1 VLRSV
6 LAILA
11 VLLLGAAGASAYW
24 KFVMVPGQQGSAPGR
39 GGPGGP
45 GAVEAQA
52 VRVGP
57 AETSLDAV
65 GTLISNESVV
75 LRPEVS
81 GRVANINFGEGGM
94 IPKGTVLVEL
104 DSSIERAE
112 LAQAEAARALAHSN
126 FERASELR
134 RNNAGTQRALDEA
147 EASMRTADAAVDL
160 AQARLDKRKLIAP
173 FDSRAGLRNVSP
185 GAFVTSDTEIVN
197 LEQIDPIKVDF
208 RVPELFLPTVVPG
221 QRITVEIDAFPG
233 EPFVGQVKALNPL
246 VDATGRAIVVR
257 AEVSNVEAKLRPGLF
272 ARVHLQLA
280 ERQNALFVPEQAIQP
295 QGDRA
300 FVFKVVD
307 PGDGK
312 TVARQTAVALG
323 NRRQGEVEVREGLAP
338 NDLII
343 TAGLLKIRDG
353 AAVQVVSPP
362 APAGQPSAAATGPAA
377 G

>member
-1 VLRSV
+1 MLRSV

-11 VLLLGAAGASAYW
+11 VLLLGAAGAGAYW
-24 KFVMVPGQQGSAPGR
+24 KLVMLPGQQQAAAPGR

-45 GAVEAQA
+45 VPVEAQV

-65 GTLISNESVV
+65 GTLSSNELVV

-81 GRVANINFGEGGM
+81 GRVASINFDEGGM
-94 IPKGTVLVEL
+94 VAKGAMLVEL

-112 LAQAEAARALAHSN
+112 LAQAEAARTLARSN

-147 EASMRTADAAVDL
+147 DAGLRTADAAVDL

-173 FDSRAGLRNVSP
+173 FDARAGLRNVSP
-185 GAFVTSDTEIVN
+185 GAFVTSDTTIVN

-208 RVPELFLPTVVPG
+208 RVPELFLPTVVQG

-233 EPFVGQVKALNPL
+233 ELFTGEVKALNPL
-246 VDATGRAIVVR
+246 VDASGRALVVR
-257 AEVSNVEAKLRPGLF
+257 SEVRNTDAKLRPGLF

-280 ERQNALFVPEQAIQP
+280 ERENALFVPEQAVQP
-295 QGDRA
+295 QGDRS
-300 FVFKVVD
+300 FVFKVVVS
-307 PGDGK
+307 GDGK
-312 TVARQTAVALG
+312 AVVKLTPVTLG
-323 NRRQGEVEVREGLAP
+323 NRRQGEVEVREGLVP
-338 NDLII
+338 NDPD
-343 TAGLLKIRDG
+343 RHRG
-353 AAVQVVSPP
+353 AAEECAMERRLPR
-362 APAGQPSAAATGPAA
+362 
-377 G
+377 

>member
-1 VLRSV
+1 MLRSV

-11 VLLLGAAGASAYW
+11 VLLLGAAGAGAYW
-24 KFVMVPGQQGSAPGR
+24 KFVMVPGQQQVVAPGR

-45 GAVEAQA
+45 VAVEAQA

-65 GTLISNESVV
+65 GTLISNELVV

-81 GRVANINFGEGGM
+81 GRVANINFDEGGM
-94 IPKGTVLVEL
+94 VPKGRCW
-104 DSSIERAE
+104 SSST
-112 LAQAEAARALAHSN
+112 ARSSVPNSPRPRRREPSPDSN

-147 EASMRTADAAVDL
+147 EAGMRTADAAVDL

-323 NRRQGEVEVREGLAP
+323 Q
-338 NDLII
+338 
-343 TAGLLKIRDG
+343 
-353 AAVQVVSPP
+353 PP
-362 APAGQPSAAATGPAA
+362 PR
-377 G
+377 